1 MFVTEVYR
9 VIKNSVSYSPP
20 EPLPTFQIT
29 MNVVPATTTIPP
41 TPIPQLLLLRLAE
54 QTGTGFEIER
64 SGPPPSRYGLVNL
77 KPTSFDVFKA
87 KLKDNLCTVC
97 FDYQSEVVS
106 GDDPI
111 RAFQPIYVY

>member
-1 MFVTEVYR
+1 MFVTETYR
-9 VIKNSVSYSPP
+9 VIKNSVSYLPL

-29 MNVVPATTTIPP
+29 MNVTAVNAPP
-41 TPIPQLLLLRLAE
+41 TPIPQLQLLRVAE
-54 QTGTGFEIER
+54 QTGTGSEIER

-77 KPTSFDVFKA
+77 KPSKFDVFKT
-87 KLKDNLCTVC
+87 KLKDNLCTVY

-111 RAFQPIYVY
+111 KLFQPIYVY